1 MAGRRTAPIRRRR
14 GRAIGADRQ
23 PMTTAQDA
31 AATLEPSPG
40 VAVHAGAW
48 RRSLVTVL
56 LVGAVAVA
64 FGNALQNEFVYDDRL
79 LIVDNPAVRAPAGDL
94 HALAFYRP
102 LRTLSY
108 RLDYALGGL
117 DPRVFHLMNVV
128 YHAAT
133 TVLVRAILERTGAS
147 PVAATTGALLFAVHP
162 VQTDS
167 VTYAAGRRDV
177 LCGLFFTAG
186 FLAYLRY
193 RDTKRRSALIA
204 ALLCYVLAILAKEM
218 AITLPIVCFLFDRF
232 SMARASAP
240 SSPDGRSEQS
250 RPVQLQ
256 GASERTRRRSGS
268 YAAQVSDRATQQMR
282 RYRLFA
288 AIAGV
293 GVTYAVYGTFVQRVM
308 KATPWHGGTFGSNLA
323 TVLRIWVRYLALLM
337 WPARLSADYSY
348 RAFPVS
354 TALLDPGALAAALL
368 LVALGAL
375 ARWRWRRGDLAGFGA
390 AWWAV
395 TLLPVS
401 HLVPYRELLAEHYLY
416 VPMVGVAAVV
426 AGIVDATGARTTGAR
441 TSARRVVLAVALVA
455 ALAAMARTIVR
466 NRDWYDGETLWAATV
481 ATVPDCAR
489 AHFNLGQVYFERV
502 RLEDAEREWLAA
514 VAITPDDL
522 ETLLA
527 LATLYNRQ
535 ARFDDAERWASAA
548 LARYP
553 DDVRAL
559 SLAGWIAL
567 GAGDPQRALP
577 RFDAALARVPAASE
591 RGRSAR
597 ARAAAAEGARLGR
610 EQALAAATRTAP
622 GVAR

>member
-1 MAGRRTAPIRRRR
+1 
-14 GRAIGADRQ
+14 
-23 PMTTAQDA
+23 MTTAQDA
-31 AATLEPSPG
+31 AATLAPSAG

-48 RRSLVTVL
+48 RRL
-56 LVGAVAVA
+56 LVAALLVAAVAIA

-79 LIVDNPAVRAPAGDL
+79 LIVDNPAVRAPLTDL

-108 RLDYALGGL
+108 RVDYAVGGL
-117 DPRVFHLMNVV
+117 DPRIFHAMNLV

-133 TVLVRAILERTGAS
+133 TVLVSAVLTRVGAS

-167 VTYAAGRRDV
+167 VTYASGRRDV

-193 RDTKRRSALIA
+193 RETKRRSALVA
-204 ALLCYVLAILAKEM
+204 ALMSYVLAILAKEM
-218 AITLPIVCFLFDRF
+218 AITLPLVCFLYDRF

-240 SSPDGRSEQS
+240 SPTSDGRSEQP

-256 GASERTRRRSGS
+256 GASERARRRSGS
-268 YAAQVSDRATQQMR
+268 YAAQASDRATQQMR

-293 GVTYAVYGTFVQRVM
+293 GVTWAVYGTFVRRVV
-308 KATPWHGGTFGSNLA
+308 AVTGWHGGSVGSNVA
-323 TVLRIWVRYLALLM
+323 TVLRIWARYLALVV

-354 TALLDPGALAAALL
+354 TGFLDARALGAALL
-368 LVALGAL
+368 LLALAAV

-416 VPMVGVAAVV
+416 LPMVGVAVVV
-426 AGIVDATGARTTGAR
+426 AGVVDATGRRATVAGVP
-441 TSARRVVLAVALVA
+441 ARRIVLAVALVA
-455 ALAAMARTIVR
+455 TVAAIARTIVR
-466 NRDWYDGETLWAATV
+466 NRDWYDGASLWAATV

-502 RLEDAEREWLAA
+502 RFDDTEREWRAA
-514 VAITPDDL
+514 IAITPDDL

-535 ARFDDAERWASAA
+535 ARFDEAERWANAA
-548 LARYP
+548 LTRDP

-559 SLAGWIAL
+559 NLAGWIAL

-577 RFDAALARVPAASE
+577 RFDAALAHAPAAGE
-591 RGRSAR
+591 RGRSSR
-597 ARAAAAEGARLGR
+597 ARATATEGARLGR
-610 EQALAAATRTAP
+610 AQALAAVAP
-622 GVAR
+622 ASGVAR

>member
-1 MAGRRTAPIRRRR
+1 
-14 GRAIGADRQ
+14 
-23 PMTTAQDA
+23 MTTAQDA
-31 AATLEPSPG
+31 AATLAPSAG
-40 VAVHAGAW
+40 IAVHAGAW
-48 RRSLVTVL
+48 RRL
-56 LVGAVAVA
+56 LVAALLVAAVAVA

-79 LIVDNPAVRAPAGDL
+79 LIVDNPAVRAPLTDL

-108 RLDYALGGL
+108 RVDYAVGGL
-117 DPRVFHLMNVV
+117 DPRIFHAMNLV

-133 TVLVRAILERTGAS
+133 TVLVSAVLTRVGAS

-167 VTYAAGRRDV
+167 VTYASGRRDV

-186 FLAYLRY
+186 FLTYLRY
-193 RDTKRRSALIA
+193 RETKRRSALIA
-204 ALLCYVLAILAKEM
+204 ALASYVLAILAKEM
-218 AITLPIVCFLFDRF
+218 AITLPIVCFLYDRF

-240 SSPDGRSEQS
+240 SPMPDGRSEQP

-256 GASERTRRRSGS
+256 GASERARRRSGS
-268 YAAQVSDRATQQMR
+268 YAAQASDRATQQMR

-293 GVTYAVYGTFVQRVM
+293 GVTWAVYGTFVRRVV
-308 KATPWHGGTFGSNLA
+308 AVTGWHGGSVGSNVA
-323 TVLRIWVRYLALLM
+323 TVLRIWAHYLALVV

-354 TALLDPGALAAALL
+354 TGFLDARALGAALL
-368 LVALGAL
+368 LLALAAV

-416 VPMVGVAAVV
+416 LPMVGVAVVV
-426 AGIVDATGARTTGAR
+426 AGVVDAAGRRATVAGVP
-441 TSARRVVLAVALVA
+441 ARRIVLAVALVA
-455 ALAAMARTIVR
+455 TLAAIARTIVR
-466 NRDWYDGETLWAATV
+466 NRDWYDGASLWAATV

-502 RLEDAEREWLAA
+502 RFDDAEREWRAA
-514 VAITPDDL
+514 IAITPDDL
-522 ETLLA
+522 DTLLA

-535 ARFDDAERWASAA
+535 ARFDEAERWANAA
-548 LARYP
+548 LTRDP

-559 SLAGWIAL
+559 TLAGWIAL
-567 GAGDPQRALP
+567 GAGDPRRALP
-577 RFDAALARVPAASE
+577 RFDAALAHAPAAGE
-591 RGRSAR
+591 RGRSSR
-597 ARAAAAEGARLGR
+597 ARATATEGARLGR
-610 EQALAAATRTAP
+610 AQALAAVAP
-622 GVAR
+622 ASGGAR

>member
-1 MAGRRTAPIRRRR
+1 
-14 GRAIGADRQ
+14 
-23 PMTTAQDA
+23 MTTAQDA
-31 AATLEPSPG
+31 AATLAPSAG
-40 VAVHAGAW
+40 IAVHAGAW
-48 RRSLVTVL
+48 RRL
-56 LVGAVAVA
+56 LVAALLVAAVAVA

-79 LIVDNPAVRAPAGDL
+79 LIVDNPAVRAPLTDL

-108 RLDYALGGL
+108 RVDYAVGGL
-117 DPRVFHLMNVV
+117 DPRIFHAMNLV

-133 TVLVRAILERTGAS
+133 TVLVSAVLTRVGAS

-167 VTYAAGRRDV
+167 VTYASGRRDV

-193 RDTKRRSALIA
+193 RETRRSSALVA
-204 ALLCYVLAILAKEM
+204 ALSSYVLAILAKEM
-218 AITLPIVCFLFDRF
+218 AITLPLVCFLYDRF

-240 SSPDGRSEQS
+240 SPMPDGRSEQP

-256 GASERTRRRSGS
+256 GA
-268 YAAQVSDRATQQMR
+268 SDRATQQMR

-293 GVTYAVYGTFVQRVM
+293 GVTWAVYGTFVRRVV
-308 KATPWHGGTFGSNLA
+308 AVTGWHGGSVGSNVA
-323 TVLRIWVRYLALLM
+323 TVLRIWAHYLALVV

-354 TALLDPGALAAALL
+354 TGFLDARALGAALL
-368 LVALGAL
+368 LLALAAV

-416 VPMVGVAAVV
+416 LPMVGVAVVV
-426 AGIVDATGARTTGAR
+426 AGVVDAAGRRATVAGVP
-441 TSARRVVLAVALVA
+441 ARRIVLAVALVA
-455 ALAAMARTIVR
+455 TLAAIARTIVR
-466 NRDWYDGETLWAATV
+466 NRDWYDGASLWAATV

-502 RLEDAEREWLAA
+502 RFDDAEREWRAA
-514 VAITPDDL
+514 IAITPDDL
-522 ETLLA
+522 DTLLA
-527 LATLYNRQ
+527 LATLYDRQ
-535 ARFDDAERWASAA
+535 ARFDEAERWANAA
-548 LARYP
+548 LTRDP

-559 SLAGWIAL
+559 TLAGWIAL
-567 GAGDPQRALP
+567 GAGDPRRALP
-577 RFDAALARVPAASE
+577 RFDAALAHAPAAGE
-591 RGRSAR
+591 RGRSSR
-597 ARAAAAEGARLGR
+597 ARATATEGARLGR
-610 EQALAAATRTAP
+610 AQALAAVAP
-622 GVAR
+622 ASGGAR

>member
-1 MAGRRTAPIRRRR
+1 
-14 GRAIGADRQ
+14 
-23 PMTTAQDA
+23 MTTAHDA
-31 AATLEPSPG
+31 AATLEPSG

-48 RRSLVTVL
+48 RRSLL
-56 LVGAVAVA
+56 AAALVGAIAVA
-64 FGNALQNEFVYDDRL
+64 FGNAVQNEFVYDDRL

-108 RLDYALGGL
+108 RLDYAVGGL
-117 DPRVFHLMNVV
+117 DPRVFHLTNLV
-128 YHAAT
+128 YHAT
-133 TVLVRAILERTGAS
+133 TTLLVHAVLARTGAS
-147 PVAATTGALLFAVHP
+147 PAAAATGALLFAVHP
-162 VQTDS
+162 IQTES
-167 VTYAAGRRDV
+167 VTYAAGRRDI
-177 LCGLFFTAG
+177 LCALFFTAG

-193 RDTKRRSALIA
+193 RESRRRSAMFA
-204 ALLCYVLAILAKEM
+204 ALSCYVLALLAKEM
-218 AITLPIVCFLFDRF
+218 AITLPLVCFLYDRF

-240 SSPDGRSEQS
+240 SSADAVRDERSEQP

-293 GVTYAVYGTFVQRVM
+293 GVMYAVYGTFVRRVIA
-308 KATPWHGGTFGSNLA
+308 ATPWHGGTPATNVA
-323 TVLRIWVRYLALLM
+323 TVFRIWVHYLWLVV

-348 RAFPVS
+348 RGFPVS
-354 TALLDPGALAAALL
+354 TSLLDGRALAAALL
-368 LVALGAL
+368 LLAL
-375 ARWRWRRGDLAGFGA
+375 AVAARWSWRRGDLAGFGA

-416 VPMVGVAAVV
+416 LPMVGVAAVA
-426 AGIVDATGARTTGAR
+426 AGIVDAAGPRAGGVRTP
-441 TSARRVVLAVALVA
+441 ARRMVLAIACAVL
-455 ALAAMARTIVR
+455 LAATARTIVR

-502 RLEDAEREWLAA
+502 RFDDAEREWLAA
-514 VAITPDDL
+514 VAITPDDVD
-522 ETLLA
+522 TLLA

-559 SLAGWIAL
+559 NLAGWIAL
-567 GAGDPQRALP
+567 GAGDAQRALP
-577 RFDAALARVPAASE
+577 RFDAALAHLPPAAE
-591 RGRSAR
+591 RGRAAG
-597 ARAAAAEGARLGR
+597 ARAAAAEGARLGHA
-610 EQALAAATRTAP
+610 QALAAVARSAP
-622 GVAR
+622 GGGQ

>member
-1 MAGRRTAPIRRRR
+1 
-14 GRAIGADRQ
+14 
-23 PMTTAQDA
+23 MTTAQDA
-31 AATLEPSPG
+31 AATLAPSAG
-40 VAVHAGAW
+40 IAVHAGAW
-48 RRSLVTVL
+48 RRL
-56 LVGAVAVA
+56 LVAALLVAAVAVA

-79 LIVDNPAVRAPAGDL
+79 LIVDNPAVRAPLTDL

-108 RLDYALGGL
+108 RVDYAVGGL
-117 DPRVFHLMNVV
+117 DPRIFHAMNLV

-133 TVLVRAILERTGAS
+133 TVLVSAVLTRVGAS

-167 VTYAAGRRDV
+167 VTYASGRRDV

-193 RDTKRRSALIA
+193 RETRRSSALVA
-204 ALLCYVLAILAKEM
+204 ALSSYVLAILAKEM
-218 AITLPIVCFLFDRF
+218 AITLPLVCFLYDRF

-240 SSPDGRSEQS
+240 SPMPDGRSEQP

-256 GASERTRRRSGS
+256 GASER
-268 YAAQVSDRATQQMR
+268 ATQQMR
-282 RYRLFA
+282 RSRLFA

-293 GVTYAVYGTFVQRVM
+293 GVTWAVYGTFVRRVV
-308 KATPWHGGTFGSNLA
+308 AVTGWHGGSVGSNVA
-323 TVLRIWVRYLALLM
+323 TVLRIWAHYLALVV

-354 TALLDPGALAAALL
+354 TGFLDARALGAALL
-368 LVALGAL
+368 LLALAAV

-416 VPMVGVAAVV
+416 LPIVGVAVVV
-426 AGIVDATGARTTGAR
+426 AGVVDAAGRRATVAGVP
-441 TSARRVVLAVALVA
+441 ARRIVLAVALVA
-455 ALAAMARTIVR
+455 TLAAIARTIVR
-466 NRDWYDGETLWAATV
+466 NRDWYDGASLWAATV

-502 RLEDAEREWLAA
+502 RFDDAEREWRAA
-514 VAITPDDL
+514 IAITPDDL
-522 ETLLA
+522 DTLLA
-527 LATLYNRQ
+527 LATLYDRQ
-535 ARFDDAERWASAA
+535 ARFDEAERWANAA
-548 LARYP
+548 LTRDP

-559 SLAGWIAL
+559 TLAGWIAL
-567 GAGDPQRALP
+567 GAGDPRRALP
-577 RFDAALARVPAASE
+577 RFDAALAHAPAAGE
-591 RGRSAR
+591 RGRSSR
-597 ARAAAAEGARLGR
+597 ARATATEGARLGR
-610 EQALAAATRTAP
+610 AQALAAVAP
-622 GVAR
+622 ASGGAR